1 MPELPE
7 VETVRAGLEARLKG
21 RVLATV
27 DQRRPDLRIPFPD
40 GFKARLEGR
49 LLAKVGRRGKYL
61 LWRFSGSTVLISHLG
76 MSGRLVVRNGDAR
89 SEPEPHEH
97 VVLGFRGG
105 LSVAFRDPRRFGLM
119 TLAGEHELGKHP
131 LLAGLGPEPLEDGF
145 DGPTLAAALHGRRTS
160 IKAALLNQ
168 RIVAGLGN
176 IYACEALF
184 RAKIAPDRTAGSIRG
199 SGAGRLAAA
208 IRLVLADAIQAGGSS
223 LRDYVQASG
232 ELGTFQHQWAVY
244 GKVGEPCGA
253 CRPGGRCRVMRMVQG
268 GRSTFW
274 CPRRQR

>member
-7 VETVRAGLEARLKG
+7 VETVRAGLEARLNG

-49 LLAKVGRRGKYL
+49 LLASVGRRGKYL
-61 LWRFSGSTVLISHLG
+61 LWRFSGGTVLISHLG

-89 SEPEPHEH
+89 PEPEPHEH

-119 TLAGEHELGKHP
+119 TLAGEHELDKHP
-131 LLAGLGPEPLEDGF
+131 LLGRLGPEPLEDGF

-160 IKAALLNQ
+160 IKAALLDQ

-184 RAKIAPDRTAGSIRG
+184 RAKIAPDRAAGSVRG
-199 SGAGRLAAA
+199 AGAGRLATA
-208 IRLVLADAIQAGGSS
+208 IRLVLTDAIQAGGSS
-223 LRDYVQASG
+223 LRDYVQTSG

-244 GKVGEPCGA
+244 GKVGESCGA
-253 CRPGGRCRVMRMVQG
+253 CRPGGRCRVERMVQG

-274 CPRRQR
+274 CPRRQQ